1 MQPLR
6 TILKRVRHIL
16 QPEHPPG
23 VTDSQLLDRFLSQ
36 RDEAAFE
43 LLVWRH
49 GPMVLGVC
57 RRVLQDAH
65 DAEDAFQA
73 TFLTLAR
80 KGDSIGRRES
90 LGGWLYTVAQRIAL
104 RARARQARRTSRE
117 RPLPPFMV
125 EEAACDPSEML
136 AWRELRPLLDA
147 EVARLPEKYR
157 DAFVLCYIEGKT
169 NEEAAE
175 QLGCPKGTIL
185 SRLSRARERLRKRL
199 SSRGVLLAA
208 APFALLLVR
217 HARTLAEVSPAL
229 VQGTAGMAA
238 LIAAGKASLAA
249 LPLAVLELADEAVT
263 GLAGSASRF
272 IPLALGGLVFLGMG
286 AGVYA
291 YSTRPLAPC
300 HGCHS
305 GGSTVTSPGP
315 TVPGVQH

>member
-16 QPEHPPG
+16 RPDHPPG

-80 KGDSIGRRES
+80 KGGSIGRRES
-90 LGGWLYTVAQRIAL
+90 LAGWLYTVAQRIAL
-104 RARARQARRTSRE
+104 RARARQPRPRSRE
-117 RPLPPFMV
+117 RPLPASVV
-125 EEAACDPSEML
+125 EESACDPSELL

-157 DAFVLCYIEGKT
+157 DAFILCYIEGKT

-175 QLGCPKGTIL
+175 QLGCPKGTVL
-185 SRLSRARERLRKRL
+185 SRLSRARERLRK
-199 SSRGVLLAA
+199 
-208 APFALLLVR
+208 
-217 HARTLAEVSPAL
+217 
-229 VQGTAGMAA
+229 
-238 LIAAGKASLAA
+238 
-249 LPLAVLELADEAVT
+249 
-263 GLAGSASRF
+263 
-272 IPLALGGLVFLGMG
+272 
-286 AGVYA
+286 
-291 YSTRPLAPC
+291 
-300 HGCHS
+300 
-305 GGSTVTSPGP
+305 
-315 TVPGVQH
+315 

>member
-16 QPEHPPG
+16 RPDHPPG
-23 VTDSQLLDRFLSQ
+23 VTDSELLDRFFAR

-80 KGDSIGRRES
+80 KGGSIGRRES
-90 LGGWLYTVAQRIAL
+90 LAGWLYTVAQRIAL
-104 RARARQARRTSRE
+104 RARARQARRNSRE
-117 RPLPPFMV
+117 RPLPALV
-125 EEAACDPSEML
+125 EEAACDPSDLL
-136 AWRELRPLLDA
+136 AWRDLRPLLDA

-157 DAFVLCYIEGKT
+157 DAFILCYVEGKT

-175 QLGCPKGTIL
+175 QLGCPKGTVL

-199 SSRGVLLAA
+199 SGRGVLLAA
-208 APFALLLVR
+208 APFALML
-217 HARTLAEVSPAL
+217 ARNARVLAEVSPAL
-229 VQGTAGMAA
+229 IQGTVGMAA
-238 LIAAGKASLAA
+238 LVAVGKVSLT
-249 LPLAVLELADEAVT
+249 LIPRAVLELTEEA
-263 GLAGSASRF
+263 ASELVGPTSGF
-272 IPLALGGLVFLGMG
+272 ITVAFGVLFSLGMG

-291 YSTRPLAPC
+291 YSTRPSAQGA
-300 HGCHS
+300 GCHS
-305 GGSTVTSPGP
+305 GPPAATSPGP
-315 TVPGVQH
+315 QAPSAQH